1 MVNTKFSGVRAA
13 WVSELVELWVRDYF
27 AGFRSSRTSVPSYL
41 LTPEF
46 LPQSY
51 EFFLEPPNNNAF
63 IFNEI
68 SKYFSIHSLVEKHRK
83 LESWKVDI

>member
-1 MVNTKFSGVRAA
+1 MFSGVRGC
-13 WVSELVELWVRDYF
+13 VGVRACRAVGARLLCRLQVISYL
-27 AGFRSSRTSVPSYL
+27 RYHRTSVP
-41 LTPEF
+41 
-46 LPQSY
+46 PQSY
-51 EFFLEPPNNNAF
+51 EFFLELPNNNAF